1 MGSHGFTHCF
11 ARRILTSGIVCV
23 LIPLFC
29 TGVSFAQRGVDL
41 DLNLLTG
48 IPSGAFGDNVSNT
61 ALGGSFFLGYH
72 PAEKPIVIGADL
84 EFFRYGKERR
94 KELLS
99 PDIPDLPVE
108 VTNRNEM
115 FMSHLFLR
123 VQPDWGKIVPY
134 FDSLIGFNYLYTR
147 TSLKGDRRYNDI
159 ISTTNF
165 SDWALSYGLGGG
177 IKIKLLENIGK
188 KAGKENYVAL
198 FVDLGMRYLF
208 GSEAEYLKEGSIQR
222 VSGEVY
228 YNANKSRTDLL
239 QFKIGVSLM
248 IGFSSL

>member
-1 MGSHGFTHCF
+1 MSSHGFTRCF
-11 ARRILTSGIVCV
+11 ARRALTSGIVCV
-23 LIPLFC
+23 LIPLCC
-29 TGVSFAQRGVDL
+29 TGVSFAQQGVDL
-41 DLNLLTG
+41 DLNFLTG
-48 IPSGAFGDNVSNT
+48 IPSGAFGDNVNNT
-61 ALGGSFFLGYH
+61 VLGGSVFLGYH

-94 KELLS
+94 TELLS

-115 FMSHLFLR
+115 ILAHLLIR
-123 VQPDWGKIVPY
+123 IQPNLGEIAPY
-134 FDSLIGFNYLYTR
+134 FDSMIGFNYLYTR
-147 TSLKGDRRYNDI
+147 TSLRGDRRYNDV

-177 IKIKLLENIGK
+177 IKIKVLENISL
-188 KAGKENYVAL
+188 KAGKEDYVSL

-222 VSGEVY
+222 VSGDVY
-228 YNANKSRTDLL
+228 YNSNKSRTDLL

-248 IGFSSL
+248 FRFSSL